1 MITQGC
7 GLLKRLGRDTSGAL
21 AVWAA
26 LATPVMVGGAAFSVD
41 ASRLYNMEHDLQ
53 SGADALARAGA
64 AELDGRGDSL
74 ERAQRAVQRLVRN
87 DQRFATSGRAD
98 VRVAPGG
105 IRFLHSLPSSDAE
118 AVTSAHVTQDPER
131 AKYVEVRL
139 DVESVDTMF
148 PTDLV
153 AGTMRLKMD
162 ATSVAGRSERLC
174 GVAPVFVC
182 NPYEDTNRTIYEA
195 MDAGD
200 LQKRLIQFK
209 RPTGSA
215 RACSSQYGPGSF
227 GYLEIPGYKGAGKM
241 REAVGIDTPDI
252 CIGSGDT
259 VRLRTGNIASMD
271 QGFNVRFDIYKGS
284 MKKHR
289 TNPRY
294 APAAN
299 VTKGWTGKTCKTSPD
314 PLNASG
320 FPRDSCHIIGGCQ
333 GWGGNIGRGDWDFVG
348 YMARNHNFMR
358 AITVAGT
365 TYTLDYTKGTVSPS
379 QPPTRY
385 AMYRWE
391 IDNNCV
397 PGPKTYGKNSNTK
410 EEGLPV
416 CHSSGAST
424 ADVDRR
430 IIYAAVLNCREL
442 DHTVGMLPNVDLPVE
457 TFVKV
462 FLTEPVG
469 TGNSAT
475 IYGEITGPVVEG
487 TDSVVAERTE
497 VAR

>member
-1 MITQGC
+1 MRDAST
-7 GLLKRLGRDTSGAL
+7 LKRFVRDTSGAF

-26 LATPVMVGGAAFSVD
+26 LGTPLILGSAAFSVD

-74 ERAQRAVQRLVRN
+74 DRAQRAIQRLVRN
-87 DQRFATSGRAD
+87 EQRFSVGGRAD

-105 IRFLHSLPSSDAE
+105 VRFLHTLPASDAD
-118 AVTSAHVTQDPER
+118 AVTSAHTTNDPER

-139 DVESVDTMF
+139 DVESVDTVF
-148 PTDLV
+148 PSDIV
-153 AGTMRLKMD
+153 AGVVRIDMD
-162 ATSVAGRSERLC
+162 AVAVAGRSERLC

-252 CIGSGDT
+252 CFGSGDT

-284 MKKHR
+284 MKKYR
-289 TNPRY
+289 SDPRF

-299 VTKGWTGKTCKTSPD
+299 VVKGWTGRTCKTAPD
-314 PLNASG
+314 PRNSVG
-320 FPRDSCHIIGGCQ
+320 FPRDRCHYRGGCQ
-333 GWGGNIGRGDWDFVG
+333 GWGGNIGKGDWDFVH
-348 YMARNHNFMR
+348 YVARNHNAPR
-358 AITVAGT
+358 SIEIEGT
-365 TYTLDYTKGTVSPS
+365 TYRMDYRRWTVTPS

-385 AMYRWE
+385 QMYRWE
-391 IDNNCV
+391 IDNDRI
-397 PGPKTYGKNSNTK
+397 PGRQTYGNSCLVN
-410 EEGLPV
+410 EEGRPTCSTV
-416 CHSSGAST
+416 GAST

-469 TGNSAT
+469 SGSSPT
-475 IYGEITGPVVEG
+475 IYGEIVGPVVEG